1 MKQNESTPSD
11 SLLAVKGK
19 TGLWLIVVFVVTLL
33 TTGLYVTIN
42 GYDKWKGDMK
52 DAAVYLQAA
61 AGAPAPA
68 AAGAPQANTVDR
80 VLQILQPVPVAK
92 KNVVTKQAGQYV
104 CPVCGATGLPD
115 YAVNGD
121 PVCQVCRHKME
132 VIYVK

>member
-1 MKQNESTPSD
+1 MKRDESTPSD

-61 AGAPAPA
+61 GGVPA
-68 AAGAPQANTVDR
+68 AAPQANTVDR

-92 KNVVTKQAGQYV
+92 KTVVSKQAGQYV

-121 PVCQVCRHKME
+121 PVCQVCRHKMD